1 MFNGGKRQ
9 QGYSKICVLP
19 ASGRLLPEFDLDKR
33 RSIKDMFA
41 RKPTTDSS
49 RPGSKSTSTAA
60 TTSGTEAMK
69 LQAVQTTLAST
80 DSTQKATSSTT
91 GNKHNPQL
99 SPRKR
104 SQGVT
109 IPSSKRTKLATIT
122 TSEATRGGQKTM
134 KGFFEPK
141 ATQNGKITHS
151 SMVSSWP
158 GASSLKPKTS
168 KPLQHSGVTSL
179 ADSQGLSGVEQDI
192 SGEAEANSSAK
203 SPTANAFIHNES
215 FIDPIVSKEDWL
227 KLFNKKPAPPCDGH
241 QEPCTSLTT
250 KKPGLNRGRSFW
262 ICSRPLGPSGE
273 KEKGTQWRCPT
284 FIWAS
289 DWNSSDGSY

>member
-1 MFNGGKRQ
+1 MFNDGKRQ
-9 QGYSKICVLP
+9 QEYSKRCVLP

-41 RKPTTDSS
+41 RKPTTGSS
-49 RPGSKSTSTAA
+49 KLGDKSTATVA
-60 TTSGTEAMK
+60 TTSGAGTMK
-69 LQAVQTTLAST
+69 LQDIQTTLSSN
-80 DSTQKATSSTT
+80 DSTQKATLSTT
-91 GNKHNPQL
+91 GNKHHPQS

-104 SQGVT
+104 SQALS
-109 IPSSKRTKLATIT
+109 ISSSKRAKLATT
-122 TSEATRGGQKTM
+122 TTPEAPRGGQKTM

-141 ATQNGKITHS
+141 ATQNGKVTQS
-151 SMVSSWP
+151 SMVSSGL
-158 GASSLKPKTS
+158 GASLLEPETLKS
-168 KPLQHSGVTSL
+168 LQHSRVASL
-179 ADSQGLSGVEQDI
+179 ADSQGPSGAERDI
-192 SGEAEANSSAK
+192 SGETEVDSCAK
-203 SPTANAFIHNES
+203 SPTANAFIHKEP

-289 DWNSSDGSY
+289 DWNSSDGPY